1 MRYARQYGLTTKEY
15 VWIVTQPVIGSGLE
29 APAEFV
35 PGMLGVH
42 FETDTRALVNE
53 IETCMTVFAHG
64 LSMLHNAR
72 HIPRARKEEMI
83 HCNVSCYSNGPVQW
97 SGGLQLRQYLAGVN
111 IPPGRSNKPHSIAF
125 NSDGSLKYVELKI
138 MNLRPPSEAFSGNRW
153 EEIGVWNSETSDKV
167 DIKDIVW
174 PGEALKPPEGVPERG
189 FLSITF
195 LEVRNDRPVQ
205 CWAFI
210 FSAPT
215 MPDSADLSIPGL

>member
-1 MRYARQYGLTTKEY
+1 MRFARQYGLTTKEY

-29 APAEFV
+29 APQEFV

-53 IETCMTVFAHG
+53 IETSMTVFGHG
-64 LSMLHNAR
+64 LSRLHNDR
-72 HIPRARKEEMI
+72 RITMEKKEEMI

-97 SGGLQLRQYLAGVN
+97 NGGLKLRKYLAGVH
-111 IPPGRSNKPHSIAF
+111 IPPSRSNKPHSIAF

-138 MNLRPPSEAFSGNRW
+138 MNLRPPSEAFTSNRW
-153 EEIGVWNSETSDKV
+153 EEIGVWNSESSTKV

-195 LEVRNDRPVQ
+195 LEVRE
-205 CWAFI
+205 
-210 FSAPT
+210 
-215 MPDSADLSIPGL
+215 